1 MLIPILKERIWMLEP
16 KIIYCGVLPMIF
28 ILVTVIFITPLK
40 QGLIVKETDNH
51 GEPVI
56 KAFVRHP
63 LHLFAEKD
71 NIVTFLSQYCPQNI
85 FIQSIF
91 IRKLYINSI

>member
-1 MLIPILKERIWMLEP
+1 MLEP

-51 GEPVI
+51 GGASYKGI
-56 KAFVRHP
+56 RQA
-63 LHLFAEKD
+63 
-71 NIVTFLSQYCPQNI
+71 SI
-85 FIQSIF
+85 FIQNIDMNMEF
-91 IRKLYINSI
+91 TEAERADLKAQARFVRATIIGYYP